1 MQRKRTRVPKSL
13 KQKQSQTAEVP
24 GILKPKRTILVVVLT
39 AFVTTFTGSA
49 LNLSIP
55 ALGQQF
61 DVSAGIVGWL
71 VTGYTLA
78 VAAFS
83 VPAGRI
89 ADLTCRKTVLAVG
102 IALFTICCIGAVF
115 SVSMIMLILVR
126 VVQGIG
132 AAMVFSTNTAVLLSA
147 FPAKSR
153 GRVIGYSLASTYA
166 GLSSGPVLGGVLNQH
181 FGWEAIFILTGII
194 SAAALV
200 AVFGLPGKQTQS
212 EGLEADSCE
221 GSCRN
226 GVRLTAGSENT
237 LQETCRN
244 EHTVVDTDLQK
255 KAPQKTAESRNTR
268 NRQQAPEQPTSKPRS
283 LDLTGNI
290 LYLIS
295 IVLIM
300 YGLSEIGKGWI
311 PPVMAATGLAFGIF
325 FLRHELKAE
334 DPAVDVRLFHQN
346 IGYGFSN
353 LSALLNYGATFAISY
368 LISIYLQ
375 VVQGFSSQATGLIMI
390 AQPAI
395 MAGLSPVAGR
405 LSDKFSP
412 FKLSSAGMGLCAAGA
427 CIFIFL
433 DQQTSLW
440 LVITALATTGLGFA
454 LFSSPNTNAVMSC
467 VEEADYGVASSILA
481 TMRSIGHTLSMVVVT
496 VIVTFYMQDAS
507 LADASPEILIR
518 VIHIAFIIF
527 TGICIAGVFISL
539 KRR

>member
-1 MQRKRTRVPKSL
+1 MR
-13 KQKQSQTAEVP
+13 QKLSQTAEAP
-24 GILKPKRTILVVVLT
+24 ENLKPKRTILVVVLT

-55 ALGQQF
+55 DLSQQF
-61 DVSAGIVGWL
+61 GVSAGIVGWL

-89 ADLTCRKTVLAVG
+89 ADLTCRKTVLEVG
-102 IALFTICCIGAVF
+102 IALFTACCVGAVF
-115 SVSMIMLILVR
+115 AVSMIMLIWIR
-126 VVQGIG
+126 VAQGIG

-147 FPAKSR
+147 FPAESR

-200 AVFGLPGKQTQS
+200 AVFGLPGKQAQG
-212 EGLEADSCE
+212 EMDLEANGCE
-221 GSCRN
+221 
-226 GVRLTAGSENT
+226 
-237 LQETCRN
+237 ETCQN
-244 EHTVVDTDLQK
+244 DHTQADTDQRE
-255 KAPQKTAESRNTR
+255 TVS
-268 NRQQAPEQPTSKPRS
+268 QQAAGTESAQTQQQTPEQKNLKPRS
-283 LDLTGNI
+283 LDLTGNL
-290 LYLIS
+290 LYLVS
-295 IVLIM
+295 IVLLM

-311 PPVMAATGLAFGIF
+311 PPALAAVGLAVGIF

-334 DPAVDVRLFHQN
+334 DPAVNVRLFRQN

-368 LISIYLQ
+368 LVSIYLQ

-412 FKLSSAGMGLCAAGA
+412 FKLSSAGMGLCAAGT
-427 CIFIFL
+427 CMFISL
-433 DQQTSLW
+433 GQHTSLW
-440 LVITALATTGLGFA
+440 LVITALAVTGLGFA

-496 VIVTFYMQDAS
+496 IIVTFYMQDAS
-507 LADASPEILIR
+507 LADAPPEILIR
-518 VIHIAFIIF
+518 VMRIAFIIF
-527 TGICIAGVFISL
+527 TGICIAGVFVSL